1 MYRHVAAQP
10 EVHGLDETWHQRGME
25 GLQGHT
31 LSLALGLA
39 ATRIRKAMG
48 EAQGGNVKR
57 RRQAA
62 RKRLDAGKAPNAM
75 AYKALRTYV
84 PEGLAFLKD

>member
-1 MYRHVAAQP
+1 MCQHVVAQP
-10 EVHGLDETWHQRGME
+10 QVRGLDEAWNQRRME

-39 ATRIRKAMG
+39 ATRIRAAMD
-48 EAQGGNVKR
+48 EAQRENVKR

-75 AYKALRTYV
+75 AHKALRTYV